1 MAYHRALV
9 NAVQRHHSHMEFHF
23 CRFACKCIFQHIRPN
38 LLLGNV
44 TQVNKMLYMCKDQNT
59 RCTARTWR
67 AHFVISSS
75 IHDILKNQIQF
86 TPKKHFQIHNYPFT
100 SSFPIFNIDIA
111 MIINNRCC
119 EVGFIDWRSYC
130 RYWAQMWW
138 IVNILDVCISLSKTH
153 WIGLNTH
160 MIIFSS
166 FESIVK

>member
-1 MAYHRALV
+1 MY
-9 NAVQRHHSHMEFHF
+9 E
-23 CRFACKCIFQHIRPN
+23 
-38 LLLGNV
+38 
-44 TQVNKMLYMCKDQNT
+44 DQNT

-100 SSFPIFNIDIA
+100 FSFPIFNIDIA

-130 RYWAQMWW
+130 RYWGQMWW
-138 IVNILDVCISLSKTH
+138 IVNILDVCISLSKNTLNRFEYTYDNFFFV
-153 WIGLNTH
+153 WIYSQITTWLLSFFTRKALCLGPYNFAKGIDLMNKC
-160 MIIFSS
+160 SS
-166 FESIVK
+166 E